1 MFLNFFNVIV
11 SLGTGSVCVSG
22 FWMTVVGGK
31 AGQRVLD
38 IITDGIEREKT
49 TIPNSGV
56 YSFFIL
62 I

>member
-1 MFLNFFNVIV
+1 M
-11 SLGTGSVCVSG
+11 CVSG
-22 FWMTVVGGK
+22 FWMSVVGGK

-56 YSFFIL
+56 YSFFYFNL